1 MGIPNQESGLG
12 DAREWGRRAPVSI
25 VTVVAVV
32 VSVVSG
38 EVVVVSKDHDI
49 AFEARDCWSFESA

>member
-1 MGIPNQESGLG
+1 MDIPNQVSGLD

-38 EVVVVSKDHDI
+38 EVVVVSKGHY
-49 AFEARDCWSFESA
+49 RC

>member
-1 MGIPNQESGLG
+1 MDIPNQGRG
-12 DAREWGRRAPVSI
+12 PDDAREWGRRAPVSI

-38 EVVVVSKDHDI
+38 EVVVV
-49 AFEARDCWSFESA
+49 FQGPL